1 MKSHWLWA
9 ILVVLGGCGTWQP
22 KPPDGGTQVPQ
33 SKYQFDYN
41 VINGE
46 PIALVRVFDDGGSTY
61 FQFRDHPPE
70 ALVVSA
76 QTTNGESIIPHEIM
90 GNYAVLRGVYRSS
103 SIPAAAQMVTIQKL
117 GAIAPMASMGPVIL
131 PKLTKESMIKVEPDP
146 LPVVVNNPAS
156 DSNGIRHIRFRRNS
170 ALLGLGGRT
179 ALADMIAATAS
190 AGDVDI
196 RVRPF
201 YPNRRASVR
210 LAESRAKAIRQVLID
225 SGIGESRVR
234 ISLDDGAPVLVAE
247 VEFHATPSQAIRDP
261 APIGMDI
268 EQVNV
273 AAQLV
278 AFRSPLLR
286 TLSIS
291 I

>member
-1 MKSHWLWA
+1 MKSHWLWV

-22 KPPDGGTQVPQ
+22 KPPDGIARVPQ
-33 SKYQFDYN
+33 SRYQFDYS
-41 VINGE
+41 VTNGE

-76 QTTNGESIIPHEIM
+76 QTTDGESIIPHEIM

-103 SIPAAAQMVTIQKL
+103 SIPAAAQIVTIEKL

-131 PKLTKESMIKVEPDP
+131 PKMTKESAPTAEFGP
-146 LPVVVNNPAS
+146 LPAVVNNRAPDSS
-156 DSNGIRHIRFRRNS
+156 DICYIRFRRNS
-170 ALLGLGGRT
+170 ALLGLSGRK
-179 ALADMIAATAS
+179 ALAEMIATTAS

-225 SGIGESRVR
+225 SGISESRVR
-234 ISLDDGAPVLVAE
+234 ISLDDETPVLVAE
-247 VEFHATPSQAIRDP
+247 VEFHPTPSQAIRDP
-261 APIGMDI
+261 APIGMGI

-278 AFRSPLLR
+278 AFRSPLLPK
-286 TLSIS
+286 LSIS